1 MKITLNINSPY
12 VFAKFLCC
20 LEYEEIKEL
29 LQNGHGEYK
38 DLEKDT
44 EEIDKVF
51 YDAYEQLKQKLQEE
65 LNNERV

>member
-1 MKITLNINSPY
+1 MKITLNISSPY
-12 VFAKFLCC
+12 AFAKFICC
-20 LEYEEIKEL
+20 LEYEEIKGL
-29 LQNGHGEYK
+29 LQNGHGDYK

-65 LNNERV
+65 QNERL